1 MNDTFSKIVQEM
13 SFLKRN
19 VGLNEKYGKIG
30 GGEQEFQLK
39 VVEAH
44 RKCRYKHLQH
54 YPLIMLYVNQWYKY

>member
-19 VGLNEKYGKIG
+19 VDLNEKYGKIG

-39 VVEAH
+39 VVEA
-44 RKCRYKHLQH
+44 L
-54 YPLIMLYVNQWYKY
+54 PEVNTYNITHS